1 MYSYAERLKAVKLYI
16 KYNLSMLE
24 EYSQRNGL
32 IPFIHL
38 SDDGYSGTNYNRPGW
53 QELIAMVER
62 DEVSTIAL
70 KDSSRIG

>member
-24 EYSQRNGL
+24 EYAQHNGL

-38 SDDGYSGTNYNRPGW
+38 SDDGYSGTNN
-53 QELIAMVER
+53 
-62 DEVSTIAL
+62 
-70 KDSSRIG
+70 